1 MTCIAFRGLRGGTGT
16 TSTVAATGAA
26 LHSMGLKVL
35 LIDLSPENLLHLH
48 FGMPYID
55 QRGWGRSLLDGNV
68 WDEAIIEIQPGLG
81 LLAFGGLSL
90 AEHTGISHAFQ
101 ALLPAWPDQLAT
113 LASRYDMVLIDTPAS
128 ERDSWPLI
136 SECELRIITME
147 ADPASFA
154 LLTGLPR
161 HTYHHCLITRYEPLS
176 QLQRDIRLL
185 WQGQLGDMLI
195 RQVMHR
201 DESMAEALG
210 QKQPVVSYCPESL
223 AARDAS
229 SLASWCL
236 TYARTNP

>member
-1 MTCIAFRGLRGGTGT
+1 MTCVAFRGLRGGTGT

-26 LHSMGLKVL
+26 LHSMGVKVL

-55 QRGWGRSLLDGNV
+55 RRGWGRSLLDGNT
-68 WDEAIIEIQPGLG
+68 WLEAIREIQPGLD
-81 LLAFGGLSL
+81 LLPFGGLTL
-90 AEHTGISHAFQ
+90 TEHNRISYTFQ
-101 ALLPAWPDQLAT
+101 ALLPAWPAHLAT
-113 LASRYDMVLIDTPAS
+113 LASLYDMVLIDTPAS
-128 ERDSWPLI
+128 ERDAWPLI
-136 SECELRIITME
+136 SECGLRVITME

-154 LLTGLPR
+154 LLTGLPL
-161 HTYHHCLITRYEPLS
+161 HTYHHCLITRYDPLS
-176 QLQRDIRLL
+176 RLQRDIRLL
-185 WQGQLGDMLI
+185 WQGQLGDVLI

-210 QKQPVVSYCPESL
+210 QKQPVGSYCPDSL

-236 TYARTNP
+236 AHARANP